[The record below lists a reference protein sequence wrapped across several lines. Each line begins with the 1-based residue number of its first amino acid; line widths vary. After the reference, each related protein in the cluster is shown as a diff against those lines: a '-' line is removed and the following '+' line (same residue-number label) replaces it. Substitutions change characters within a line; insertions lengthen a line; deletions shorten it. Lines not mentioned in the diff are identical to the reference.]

1 MATTPVVPL
10 IANEERV
17 RWSGLSDINWLDIT
31 SFETYNYSKP
41 NLKYYQQICDKYS
54 LNSAECLMIGDSL
67 IKDFPATELGMEF
80 FLILN
85 ADSPEAE
92 QNFTG
97 RKGDRAALLEFV
109 KGL

>member
-1 MATTPVVPL
+1 
-10 IANEERV
+10 
-17 RWSGLSDINWLDIT
+17 
-31 SFETYNYSKP
+31 
-41 NLKYYQQICDKYS
+41 
-54 LNSAECLMIGDSL
+54 MIGDSL